1 MPILHIGHMEQRRTQ
16 EERSKAAREQIAQAA
31 LGVFA
36 LKGYGAA
43 SMDDICLAA
52 GCSKGGLYHHFRT
65 KAAVLS
71 EVVDRL
77 ALSGALMAP
86 HPAEATLSLPPQA
99 FGRVLLE
106 VWAEASRDQALRL
119 QLKERY
125 QAYLDAS
132 MRTAIDLAEILRI
145 GALIQLLTRH
155 DEIDA
160 AEAARRL
167 GLERA
172 A

>member
-1 MPILHIGHMEQRRTQ
+1 MEQRRTQ
-16 EERSKAAREQIAQAA
+16 EARSKATREQIAQAA

-36 LKGYGAA
+36 LKGYSAA

-52 GCSKGGLYHHFRT
+52 GCSKGGLYHHFPT
-65 KAAVLS
+65 KGAVLS
-71 EVVDRL
+71 EVVDRM
-77 ALSGALMAP
+77 ALGGALMAP
-86 HPAEATLSLPPQA
+86 QPANAGLALSPEA

-106 VWAEASRDQALRL
+106 VWAEASRDAALRL

-125 QAYLDAS
+125 EAYLDES
-132 MRTAIDLAEILRI
+132 MRQGIDLGQILRI
-145 GALIQLLTRH
+145 GTLIQMLTRP
-155 DEIDA
+155 DDFNA